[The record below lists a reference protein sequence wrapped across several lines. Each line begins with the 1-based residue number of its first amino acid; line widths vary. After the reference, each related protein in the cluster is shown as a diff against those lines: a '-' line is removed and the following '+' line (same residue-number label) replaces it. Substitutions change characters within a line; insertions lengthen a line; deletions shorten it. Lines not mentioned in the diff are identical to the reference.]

1 MFATLLPALAFV
13 NSNHAYTTQATM
25 CYLPVRHYWY
35 RLALAWIPRYTIILL
50 IMILYA
56 SIYIYV
62 HRKFRTFRTSVGKE
76 AVDLDSI
83 DIAHAGI
90 GAEKQRNPPGFP
102 TLDAHGLIPPSPA
115 LRPEHSSRN
124 SFPRSFLAPLVD
136 KTRSSNSSDT
146 GHESRRGS
154 IPTIHNGHLPP
165 PLLSPPTPEMSLA
178 DKESVS
184 KPTASEE
191 HDIRRVNISRQLRLL
206 FIYPLVYAAMWIPPL
221 VSHALQFTDY
231 FAENP
236 AFPLQCVVAFTLPF
250 QCAVDCW
257 LFTIRERPWTYIPE
271 ATHGGWISRYG
282 FWGGKA
288 KGRSCEV
295 GAEEGEVTGWRHRK
309 HMSYEARK
317 AYERREEELR
327 EARMSMAQSTPNSQ
341 PRSPRSG
348 NKRERSWWDAAEEH
362 VLSSEFGTDDGSEDL
377 EEGLGLGRRRR
388 SDEGSIGEMEHLD
401 LARTASS
408 SSTSSTT
415 LSAEV
420 SGAHNHQMFSVPAMG
435 LIAPTPPP
443 PQPPS
448 SGPWNNSGRG
458 R

>member
-1 MFATLLPALAFV
+1 M
-13 NSNHAYTTQATM
+13 
-25 CYLPVRHYWY
+25 
-35 RLALAWIPRYTIILL
+35 
-50 IMILYA
+50 
-56 SIYIYV
+56 
-62 HRKFRTFRTSVGKE
+62 
-76 AVDLDSI
+76 DSI
-83 DIAHAGI
+83 DIAAGA
-90 GAEKQRNPPGFP
+90 AEPPRIAPGLP
-102 TLDAHGLIPPSPA
+102 SLDVHGLIPPSPA
-115 LRPEHSSRN
+115 LRPGDSSRN

-154 IPTIHNGHLPP
+154 IPTIADGSLPP
-165 PLLSPPTPEMSLA
+165 PFSPTPDMSLS
-178 DKESVS
+178 DKERMP

-191 HDIRRVNISRQLRLL
+191 HRLRRVGISRQLRLL

-271 ATHGGWISRYG
+271 ASHGGWMSRYG
-282 FWGGKA
+282 FWGSKS

-295 GAEEGEVTGWRHRK
+295 GAEEGEVTGWRHKK

-327 EARMSMAQSTPNSQ
+327 EARKSVAISTP
-341 PRSPRSG
+341 SPSHHKSHHSRH
-348 NKRERSWWDAAEEH
+348 KRERSWWDAAEEH
-362 VLSSEFGTDDGSEDL
+362 VLSSEFETDHGSSEDL
-377 EEGLGLGRRRR
+377 EMGMSHGRRRR
-388 SDEGSIGEMEHLD
+388 GSEDRTLDDMEHLD

-415 LSAEV
+415 LSADV
-420 SGAHNHQMFSVPAMG
+420 SGTHHNQMLSVPAVG

-448 SGPWNNSGRG
+448 SGPWDLGSGRG

>member
-1 MFATLLPALAFV
+1 
-13 NSNHAYTTQATM
+13 
-25 CYLPVRHYWY
+25 
-35 RLALAWIPRYTIILL
+35 
-50 IMILYA
+50 
-56 SIYIYV
+56 
-62 HRKFRTFRTSVGKE
+62 
-76 AVDLDSI
+76 
-83 DIAHAGI
+83 
-90 GAEKQRNPPGFP
+90 
-102 TLDAHGLIPPSPA
+102 
-115 LRPEHSSRN
+115 
-124 SFPRSFLAPLVD
+124 
-136 KTRSSNSSDT
+136 
-146 GHESRRGS
+146 
-154 IPTIHNGHLPP
+154 
-165 PLLSPPTPEMSLA
+165 
-178 DKESVS
+178 
-184 KPTASEE
+184 
-191 HDIRRVNISRQLRLL
+191 
-206 FIYPLVYAAMWIPPL
+206 MWIPPL

-295 GAEEGEVTGWRHRK
+295 GAEEGEVTDWRHRK

-327 EARMSMAQSTPNSQ
+327 EARMSMAQSTPQTKQ
-341 PRSPRSG
+341 PRSPRPG
-348 NKRERSWWDAAEEH
+348 HKRERSWWDAAEEH
-362 VLSSEFGTDDGSEDL
+362 VLFSEFGTDDGLEDL
-377 EEGLGLGRRRR
+377 ESGLGLGRRGR

-401 LARTASS
+401 LARSASS

-415 LSAEV
+415 LSADV
-420 SGAHNHQMFSVPAMG
+420 SGNHHHQMLSVPAVG

-443 PQPPS
+443 PQGSWDTGAGS
-448 SGPWNNSGRG
+448 SRG